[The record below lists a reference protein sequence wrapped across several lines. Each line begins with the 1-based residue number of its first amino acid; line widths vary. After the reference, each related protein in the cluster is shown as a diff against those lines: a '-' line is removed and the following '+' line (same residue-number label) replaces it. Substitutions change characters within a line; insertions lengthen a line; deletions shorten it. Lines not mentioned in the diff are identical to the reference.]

1 MFQLNKKNN
10 PNKAK
15 IIPLHRD
22 EQKDKTDMP
31 VSISEYYFQ
40 SMKELDDL
48 ITASIEHREE
58 E

>member
-10 PNKAK
+10 PRKAK

-22 EQKDKTDMP
+22 EQKEQTDRP
-31 VSISEYYFQ
+31 ISISEYYYQ
-40 SMKELDDL
+40 SMKELDDF
-48 ITASIEHREE
+48 ISASIENREE

>member
-10 PNKAK
+10 PKKAK
-15 IIPLHRD
+15 IIPLNRD
-22 EQKDKTDMP
+22 EQKEESEIP
-31 VSISEYYFQ
+31 ISISEYYYQ

-48 ITASIEHREE
+48 ISASIEHKEE